1 MTAAESDSSKPNET
15 QPRTQ
20 DKPDD
25 CSKLPEH
32 IRERERLNAELHRQ
46 MQAECKAKGI
56 KTL

>member
-1 MTAAESDSSKPNET
+1 MPNEA
-15 QPRTQ
+15 QPTKQ
-20 DKPDD
+20 DKTDD
-25 CSKLPEH
+25 FSKLPEH

>member
-1 MTAAESDSSKPNET
+1 MTAAEIDSSMPNEA
-15 QPRTQ
+15 QPTKQ
-20 DKPDD
+20 DKTDD
-25 CSKLPEH
+25 FSKLPEH